1 MMATLLLS
9 LKCKVSFDNDNK
21 VLSNKMGQT
30 ALYWMVSKMPDI
42 VSLIFIFIS
51 IS

>member
-1 MMATLLLS
+1 MATLLLS
-9 LKCKVSFDNDNK
+9 LKCKVSYDNENK
-21 VLSNKMGQT
+21 VLCNKMGQT

-42 VSLIFIFIS
+42 VVLIFIS